1 LPHRPCFQILLGCL
15 GRGPTGGL
23 KAKGLKSA
31 PGEFGKFSD
40 VAGANRLEADLPEVN
55 LPLRDFVGNERSA
68 RMADRHLPGA
78 LNFAEGLTAL
88 HGIEAEPECR

>member
-1 LPHRPCFQILLGCL
+1 MRSHLIDNGNHVSPSRSNVNDPND
-15 GRGPTGGL
+15 PN
-23 KAKGLKSA
+23 KS
-31 PGEFGKFSD
+31 
-40 VAGANRLEADLPEVN
+40 
-55 LPLRDFVGNERSA
+55 GNPDAERSA